1 MIRELLKIY
10 DLDSYIFH
18 FIIIATIGSISNS
31 FFEIIN
37 QQFIVV
43 SLNKNFKTN
52 NFNFKN
58 IKIT

>member
-10 DLDSYIFH
+10 DLDSYKFH